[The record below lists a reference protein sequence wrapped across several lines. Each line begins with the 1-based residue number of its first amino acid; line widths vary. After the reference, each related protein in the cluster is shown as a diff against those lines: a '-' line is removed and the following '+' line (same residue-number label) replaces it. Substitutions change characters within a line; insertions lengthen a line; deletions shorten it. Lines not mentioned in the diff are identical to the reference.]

1 MPQLAPMQA
10 NIGQLLTK
18 RAYVNP
24 DLEALFD
31 VAADR
36 RFNYEQLN
44 SRTNQVANA
53 LAPNVRKG
61 DRVGLLM
68 MNSHEFVTSFF
79 AVAKLGGV
87 VVPLNWRLV
96 ADELEFILKDSGTTT
111 LVYGEELSL
120 IHI

>member
-61 DRVGLLM
+61 DRVVAVGAGLL
-68 MNSHEFVTSFF
+68 SQV
-79 AVAKLGGV
+79 
-87 VVPLNWRLV
+87 R
-96 ADELEFILKDSGTTT
+96 
-111 LVYGEELSL
+111 
-120 IHI
+120 